1 MYIYNYRIFDK
12 FRKPVISLALLTDDN
27 SSFCPREYHRSH
39 WGCEVIFRYPIV
51 KVIDY
56 REHLVE
62 LEASSHPF
70 AIIVLAYL
78 KTLETEGNVQER
90 YRWKK
95 RFLLELY
102 QQGMKRERL
111 LAIYKFIDWMMKLSE
126 KLDSKIHD
134 EIKTTQ
140 EAKAMSYITTA
151 ERIGM
156 EKGIE
161 KGMEKGME
169 KGIKQS
175 IPTIHQAIALAIQAK
190 FGKLGQPLIKR
201 AYQMHDLKTLQ
212 KLMEK
217 LMHAQSLSEARK
229 AFNKNGQ
236 RH

>member
-27 SSFCPREYHRSH
+27 PSFCPREYHRSR
-39 WGCEVIFRYPIV
+39 WGCEVIFRYPII

-56 REHLVE
+56 REHLAE

-78 KTLETEGNVQER
+78 KTLETEGNVRER

-102 QQGMKRERL
+102 QRGMKRERL

-134 EIKTTQ
+134 EIKTAQ
-140 EAKAMSYITTA
+140 EAKVMSYITTA

-156 EKGIE
+156 EKG
-161 KGMEKGME
+161 MEKGRE

-175 IPTIHQAIALAIQAK
+175 IPTIHQAIALVIQAK
-190 FGKLGQPLIKR
+190 FGKPGQPLIKR

-212 KLMEK
+212 QRLER
-217 LMHAQSLSEARK
+217 LRHAQSLSEARK

-236 RH
+236 SH